1 MSDFAKK
8 RVLIIAEGY
17 EEKPYIEKIIHFS
30 NISDVYHFSPV
41 VNAKGAGNLF
51 ARYQY
56 EMQKGFHDIVLIFC
70 DVDKG
75 SKEFFGIVN
84 KIGNIFFVN
93 PDDALKIFIFANPV
107 TLQIVLSHFGDVN
120 LTKVSKWKNSEIV
133 KALTGID
140 NYDAKEKQIEEMM
153 NKIHQD
159 SLSDFKMRLN
169 KLSKDIND
177 IPSSNFLTFLERFE
191 NDDVGW
197 IDDIN
202 NLLK

>member
-1 MSDFAKK
+1 M
-8 RVLIIAEGY
+8 
-17 EEKPYIEKIIHFS
+17 
-30 NISDVYHFSPV
+30 
-41 VNAKGAGNLF
+41 
-51 ARYQY
+51 
-56 EMQKGFHDIVLIFC
+56 
-70 DVDKG
+70 
-75 SKEFFGIVN
+75 
-84 KIGNIFFVN
+84 
-93 PDDALKIFIFANPV
+93 
-107 TLQIVLSHFGDVN
+107 
-120 LTKVSKWKNSEIV
+120 
-133 KALTGID
+133 TGID